1 MMNDKWTNLQTQE
14 PLNSLL
20 NLTELNVIK
29 RPFLELEPFRNVFGD
44 FEQNDGLTTKR

>member
-20 NLTELNVIK
+20 N
-29 RPFLELEPFRNVFGD
+29 
-44 FEQNDGLTTKR
+44 